1 MHGTKFCI
9 LSVTFLFLIS
19 LSFCQKQPEPT
30 VPVTSTA
37 ISADGVSIC
46 YQVQRKGTPALV
58 FIHGWC
64 CNRSYWDLQVPY
76 FSRKYKV
83 VTIDLAGHGD
93 SGLNRKD
100 WTIAAFGEDVVAVV
114 EKLGLDRVVLVG
126 HSMGGSVILEA
137 ARRMPDKVIGLVGV
151 DTFKN
156 VENKYTQEQINGFM
170 APLHANFAETTSN
183 FVRTMFIP
191 NSDSALVGK
200 IARDMSSAPPE
211 IGIGELLGNVNY
223 QNNGLTQA
231 LREVQVPIRCI
242 NSDMVPTNVEAAKKY
257 AKSFEVN
264 YMSDVGH
271 FVMMEDPET
280 FNRILEETVNE
291 IVRANAMK

>member
-1 MHGTKFCI
+1 MHSTKFCN
-9 LSVTFLFLIS
+9 LSAVMLFLIS
-19 LSFCQKQPEPT
+19 LSFCQKQPEST
-30 VPVTSTA
+30 APVIGTA
-37 ISADGVSIC
+37 ISADGVSIR
-46 YQVQRKGTPALV
+46 YQVQGKGTPALV

-64 CNRSYWDLQVPY
+64 CDRSYWDLQAPY

-93 SGLNRKD
+93 SGQDRAD
-100 WTIAAFGEDVVAVV
+100 WTIAAFGGDVAAVV
-114 EKLGLDRVVLVG
+114 EKLGLDRVLLIG
-126 HSMGGSVILEA
+126 HSMGGHVILEA

-156 VENKYTQEQINGFM
+156 VENRYTQEQINEFM
-170 APLHANFAETTSN
+170 APLHANFAGTTSN

-191 NSDSALVGK
+191 NSDSALVEK

-242 NSDMVPTNVEAAKKY
+242 NSDMVPTNVEAAQKY

-280 FNRILEETVNE
+280 FNQLLEETVKE
-291 IVRANAMK
+291 IIRAMQ